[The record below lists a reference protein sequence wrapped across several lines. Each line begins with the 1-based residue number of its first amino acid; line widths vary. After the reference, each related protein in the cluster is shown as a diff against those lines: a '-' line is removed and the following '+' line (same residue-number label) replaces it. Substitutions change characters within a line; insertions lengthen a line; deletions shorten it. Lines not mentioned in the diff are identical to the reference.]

1 MIWSAVADKQ
11 AISYN
16 TLQEACDALIFL
28 KIGTIP
34 APGKTGNQMIT
45 AGLIQS
51 MVEIQSSPLSG
62 VPNNELVVKEQVLPV
77 SYTYYRLNPCGSGG
91 IVWTRIFPTLTSQ
104 QYIEPSTGEKWY
116 YDNSTPLGPQTNIP
130 SGYKGNLQ
138 RVEGQTG
145 CS

>member
-1 MIWSAVADKQ
+1 MQWGLVADNQ
-11 AISYN
+11 AVSWDS
-16 TLQEACDALIFL
+16 LQNAVNNGFFL
-28 KIGTIP
+28 QIGEIP
-34 APGKTGNQMIT
+34 PSGIPLSRCIRKE
-45 AGLIQS
+45 LIQS
-51 MVEIQSSPLSG
+51 AVEIQSTPLAG
-62 VPNNELVVKEQVLPV
+62 VPNNELVVKSQVQAIP
-77 SYTYYRLNPCGSGG
+77 YTYYRLNPCGSGG